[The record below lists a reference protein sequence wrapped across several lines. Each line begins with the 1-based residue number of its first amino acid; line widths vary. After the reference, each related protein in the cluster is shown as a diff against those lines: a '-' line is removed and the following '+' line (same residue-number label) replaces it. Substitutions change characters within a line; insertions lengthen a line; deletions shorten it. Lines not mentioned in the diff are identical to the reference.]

1 MTRKLKE
8 HYIERFKGL
17 VLEKEI
23 RFTNFTPCQ
32 RSLNRKREI
41 QIIKTRKKV
50 TRHLCK
56 VQRIILEV
64 TLKTD

>member
-41 QIIKTRKKV
+41 QIIKV
-50 TRHLCK
+50 E
-56 VQRIILEV
+56 LERRLLDICV
-64 TLKTD
+64 KYKESFWRLL

>member
-1 MTRKLKE
+1 MTQKLKE
-8 HYIERFKGL
+8 HYVERFKAL

-41 QIIKTRKKV
+41 QIIKV
-50 TRHLCK
+50 E
-56 VQRIILEV
+56 LERRLLDICV
-64 TLKTD
+64 KYKESFWRLL